1 MKRTPLKRMGKD
13 KARES
18 RRYWRLRLAYLEN
31 IPICEFEMAGLKCS
45 ERSTEIHHMKG
56 QHHKIMNDTR
66 YWFPVCAEHH
76 AWIED
81 HKRDARKMGLI
92 LYK

>member
-13 KARES
+13 KARATN
-18 RRYWRLRLAYLEN
+18 RYWRLRLKFLEDH
-31 IPICEFEMAGLKCS
+31 PVCQFPPLEFCAL
-45 ERSTEIHHMKG
+45 RSISIHHMKG
-56 QHHKIMNDTR
+56 QHYKIMNDTR
-66 YWFPVCAEHH
+66 YWMAVCVAHH